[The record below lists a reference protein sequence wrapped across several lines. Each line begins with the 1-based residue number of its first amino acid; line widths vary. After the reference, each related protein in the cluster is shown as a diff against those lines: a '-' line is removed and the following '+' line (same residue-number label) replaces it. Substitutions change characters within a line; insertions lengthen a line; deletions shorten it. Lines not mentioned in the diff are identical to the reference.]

1 MKRLGSRAGSA
12 RWNADGVG
20 THQVRGIT
28 PHEGSQA
35 SRWSK
40 NQKLHPTRV
49 GRIHNPVNL
58 WKRILAGA
66 LVVLW
71 VPLTMHC
78 RLESLPGM
86 EFLVCCPHEDASPH
100 QDSDCD
106 DDVCAAIE
114 SASYKTENNR
124 VVVPTPVLAPAL
136 LLSIPLSLEVIPAA
150 NHIAF
155 EASPPELPATWQFFF
170 RTALP
175 PRAPSF
181 VS

>member
-1 MKRLGSRAGSA
+1 M
-12 RWNADGVG
+12 
-20 THQVRGIT
+20 
-28 PHEGSQA
+28 
-35 SRWSK
+35 
-40 NQKLHPTRV
+40 
-49 GRIHNPVNL
+49 NL
-58 WKRILAGA
+58 WKRVLAGA

-86 EFLVCCPHEDASPH
+86 EFLVCCPQEDSVPH

-106 DDVCAAIE
+106 DDACAVVE

-124 VVVPTPVLAPAL
+124 VAIPTPVLVPAL
-136 LLSIPLSLEVIPAA
+136 FLTPLLSLEVVFAA
-150 NHIAF
+150 NLLVF
-155 EASPPELPATWQFFF
+155 EASPPELPATWQFSF

>member
-1 MKRLGSRAGSA
+1 
-12 RWNADGVG
+12 
-20 THQVRGIT
+20 
-28 PHEGSQA
+28 
-35 SRWSK
+35 
-40 NQKLHPTRV
+40 LHPADVR
-49 GRIHNPVNL
+49 RIHILVNS
-58 WKRILAGA
+58 WKRIVAGA
-66 LVVLW
+66 LLVLW

-106 DDVCAAIE
+106 DDVCAVVE

-124 VVVPTPVLAPAL
+124 VVIPTPMLAPAL
-136 LLSIPLSLEVIPAA
+136 LLSSLLSLEVIPAA
-150 NHIAF
+150 NPVAF

-181 VS
+181 IS